1 MTSTEQRLLL
11 IIKMLYLKE
20 RNKMNQW
27 EPTELS
33 DTKKDLL
40 ESCPEIVSKWFEDI
54 FKKIED
60 EIITS
65 IVKKHTSTWPVN
77 EIMQTINDGANI
89 HHLEL
94 CYQMSKDCLED
105 RIKRNEYYFEKE
117 RSTQ

>member
-33 DTKKDLL
+33 DTKKELL

-54 FKKIED
+54 FKKLED

-65 IVKKHTSTWPVN
+65 IVKKHTSYAPVHQ
-77 EIMQTINDGANI
+77 IIKMIKDGADIYQLQGHYEMNK
-89 HHLEL
+89 HYLE
-94 CYQMSKDCLED
+94 K
-105 RIKRNEYYFEKE
+105 RIE

>member
-1 MTSTEQRLLL
+1 MTSIEHRLIL

-20 RNKMNQW
+20 KNKMNQW
-27 EPTELS
+27 EPKELS
-33 DTKKDLL
+33 DTKKELL

-65 IVKKHTSTWPVN
+65 IVKKHTSYTPVHQ
-77 EIMQTINDGANI
+77 IIKMIKDGANI
-89 HHLEL
+89 YQLEGHYEMNKYHL
-94 CYQMSKDCLED
+94 
-105 RIKRNEYYFEKE
+105 E